1 MPHLGFY
8 DERCVSVLN
17 NDGTHS
23 DSGVTLDSTGRLF
36 IGGGGEGRRTMIC
49 LMESET
55 EHGQF
60 TK

>member
-1 MPHLGFY
+1 M
-8 DERCVSVLN
+8 LN